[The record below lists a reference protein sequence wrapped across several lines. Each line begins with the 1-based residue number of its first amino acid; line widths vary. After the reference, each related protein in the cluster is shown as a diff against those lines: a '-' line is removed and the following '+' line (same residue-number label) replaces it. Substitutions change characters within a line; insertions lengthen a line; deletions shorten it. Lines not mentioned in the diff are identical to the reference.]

1 MSYFS
6 LKLTGGHP
14 VRPADVSLSVQP
26 AELLKTRHDVVR
38 TETTGVARLSF
49 NFVSAL
55 SSGQM
60 AERRLQSLA
69 VQLT

>member
-1 MSYFS
+1 M
-6 LKLTGGHP
+6 
-14 VRPADVSLSVQP
+14 SLSAQP
-26 AELLKTRHDVVR
+26 AELLKMRRDVIR
-38 TETTGVARLSF
+38 TETAGVARLSF
-49 NFVSAL
+49 NFGSVL